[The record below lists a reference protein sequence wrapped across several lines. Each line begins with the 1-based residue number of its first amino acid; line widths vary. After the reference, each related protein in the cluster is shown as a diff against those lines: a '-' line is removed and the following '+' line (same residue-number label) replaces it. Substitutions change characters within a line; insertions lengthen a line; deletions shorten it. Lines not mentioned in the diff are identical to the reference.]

1 MPSFSYQATN
11 SAGKTV
17 GGVITATD
25 KVTAMSL
32 MNKQNLKPIS
42 IELMSDVKKGG
53 KGIFKPKV
61 KITDLVLFTRQLSTM
76 VSAGVPLLRSLNTL
90 YAQVEN
96 PTLREVIGDL
106 VKDVQSGVSLADA
119 MGKHPDVFSDIFV
132 NMVRAGEA
140 AGIVDDILKRL
151 ASQVEKN
158 ASMRKKIK
166 SASTYPM
173 VLLVLTL
180 GAFMGLMIFIIPRI
194 AAILKDIGGPDAKLP
209 VITQVMIDISGFMTN
224 YWYIMIGGTALLV
237 FGLRRYIKT
246 PAGRYQ
252 FHSLALK
259 IPILK
264 NLITKIAV
272 ARFTRT
278 FAALIGAGVSV
289 VEALKVTSRAVGN
302 DVYRKA
308 IDAAANEVVNG
319 RQLSEAIEGNK
330 LFPGIVPQ
338 MLAVGEET
346 GQTDVVLVKVADF
359 YDEEVDAIIDSLSSI
374 LEPVMIVIMGGMV
387 GLVAASVMGPI
398 ASLSQNV
405 GS

>member
-1 MPSFSYQATN
+1 MPSFSYQAVDTN
-11 SAGKTV
+11 GKTV
-17 GGVITATD
+17 SGIISATD
-25 KVTAMSL
+25 KNTAVSL
-32 MNKQNLKPIS
+32 IGKQKLKLVS
-42 IELMSDVKKGG
+42 MELSSTVKKGT
-53 KGIFKPKV
+53 ITFFKPKV
-61 KITDLVLFTRQLSTM
+61 KISDLVLFTRQLSTM
-76 VSAGVPLLRSLNTL
+76 VSAGVPLLRSLNTM
-90 YAQVEN
+90 YDQVEN
-96 PTLREVIGDL
+96 PTLKEVIGDL
-106 VKDVQSGVSLADA
+106 IKDVEGGVSLAEA
-119 MGKHPDVFSDIFV
+119 MQKHPDVFNDIFV
-132 NMVRAGEA
+132 NMIRAGEA
-140 AGIVDDILKRL
+140 AGIVDEILKRL
-151 ASQVEKN
+151 ATQTEKN

-166 SASTYPM
+166 SASTYPI
-173 VLLVLTL
+173 VLLTLTL

-194 AAILKDIGGPDAKLP
+194 AEILKDLGGPDAKLP
-209 VITQVMIDISGFMTN
+209 AITQVMINISGFMTSF
-224 YWYIMIGGTALLV
+224 WYIVLGGTFLIV
-237 FGLRRYIKT
+237 FSLRRYIKT

-252 FHSLALK
+252 LHAFVLK
-259 IPILK
+259 VPILK
-264 NLITKIAV
+264 TLVTKIAV

-289 VEALKVTSRAVGN
+289 VEALRVTARAVGN

-308 IDAAANEVVNG
+308 IEQAAMEVVNG
-319 RQLSEAIEGNK
+319 KQLSQAIEGNQ

-346 GQTDVVLVKVADF
+346 GQTDIVLVKVADF